1 MHRRPVKGGTGWDCK
16 AENAKAAGLYYE
28 IANVGKVVEASKKR
42 ITWRIKMIEG
52 KEYEISLTHSIASGK
67 KVLRIDGIVTHQTTT
82 FALGDWDYCFNLGNH
97 VVHCIIKP
105 SVELNDSYDL
115 IVDGISFRR
124 LPEDAIKAKPEP
136 VVVRGKKALSR
147 EPSATQLG
155 SRTDSSSGPWE
166 CSACTL
172 INEKP
177 LAPICEACGAAKPKF
192 AVVRQHS
199 TQLVGD
205 MPPQRPT
212 ASHSNDSVSD
222 AVFNPFGA
230 PSNTSWV
237 DFDKPEPTQQQPVR
251 QTPNDPFAPSPP
263 PYISQPS
270 SDHIASMLH
279 GLDFNYTPPQPPPPA
294 PVTPLP
300 VEPTAPADPLW
311 GAPIVDLNLNPEAKV
326 PPMKSA
332 KSMQSMEQARLATTG
347 SSTKQLQIPPP
358 AYTAP
363 PPVYGA
369 PPSFQVNPGFQTF
382 APPQHIVPPQ
392 MPNQFATYGAP
403 MLGGGVQP
411 RAPQQQFMAN
421 MTNVPPPKVATAS
434 QQQRPNLGDPFA
446 TLS

>member
-82 FALGDWDYCFNLGNH
+82 IHSIADNALMIFVL
-97 VVHCIIKP
+97 
-105 SVELNDSYDL
+105 DL

-192 AVVRQHS
+192 A
-199 TQLVGD
+199 G
-205 MPPQRPT
+205 
-212 ASHSNDSVSD
+212 
-222 AVFNPFGA
+222 VFNLHFSIQLRSLLLVSMKFLA
-230 PSNTSWV
+230 AILSSNIV
-237 DFDKPEPTQQQPVR
+237 L
-251 QTPNDPFAPSPP
+251 
-263 PYISQPS
+263 
-270 SDHIASMLH
+270 DHIASMLH